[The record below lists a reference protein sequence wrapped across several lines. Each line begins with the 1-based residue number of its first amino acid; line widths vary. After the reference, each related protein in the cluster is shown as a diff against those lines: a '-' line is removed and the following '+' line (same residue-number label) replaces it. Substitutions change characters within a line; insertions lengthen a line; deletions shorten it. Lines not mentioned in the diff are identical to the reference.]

1 VRIFEAAAIREAV
14 RINDLI
20 DPVAAAF
27 ATFSQGLGEAPV
39 VVFAPAGQ
47 AGDVHVKSAWLAG
60 RTVFTVKVAAW
71 FAARADSGRS
81 AASGYI
87 AVHDAQ
93 TGDLLALLQ
102 DEHYLTDV
110 RTAAA
115 GAVAT
120 QLLARRSAHRLAVLG
135 TGVQAHLQTLAACAV
150 RPIDIVTIWG
160 RRPAAAH
167 DLRRVLDCELPGVDI
182 RIADNVE
189 RAVRETDILITA
201 TSSRQ
206 AILSGDWLQ
215 PGQHV
220 TAVGADDSSK
230 AELDTGC
237 FLRAAVLVVDSRTEA
252 PRHAGDLRRAIDA
265 GVVTEADIDAEIGEL
280 VLGTQ
285 PGRQDDEQ
293 ITIAKLIGLGI
304 QDLAAAEVA
313 LHRLQSD
320 APAPSGAP
328 QEHR

>member
-1 VRIFEAAAIREAV
+1 MRIFDTAAIRDSV
-14 RINDLI
+14 RVGDLI

-39 VVFAPAGQ
+39 VVFAPAGED
-47 AGDVHVKSAWLAG
+47 GDVHVKSAWLAG
-60 RTVFTVKVAAW
+60 HSIFTVKVAAW

-102 DEHYLTDV
+102 DEHYLTDI

-120 QLLARRSAHRLAVLG
+120 RLLARRCAHRLAVLG
-135 TGVQAHLQTLAACAV
+135 TGVQAHLQILAACAV
-150 RPIDIVTIWG
+150 RPIDTVAIWG
-160 RRPAAAH
+160 RGRAAAES
-167 DLRRVLDCELPGVDI
+167 LRRVLESELPGVDI
-182 RIADNVE
+182 RIADSAE
-189 RAVRETDILITA
+189 SATRESDILITA
-201 TSSRQ
+201 TSSRR
-206 AILSGDWLQ
+206 AIVSGEWLQ

-220 TAVGADDSSK
+220 TAVGADDPSK

-237 FLRAAVLVVDSRTEA
+237 FLHADVLVVDSRTEA
-252 PRHAGDLRRAIDA
+252 PRHAGDLRSAIES
-265 GVVTEADIDAEIGEL
+265 GIITEADIDAEIGEL

-313 LHRLQSD
+313 MHRLGSVTRAYSD
-320 APAPSGAP
+320 P
-328 QEHR
+328 QEDR